1 MPSPTSRTP
10 SVSAYVLAHAL
21 VATGHAAL
29 VTLIAV
35 VVSGCQAAHAAPSAP
50 STAPGAATNVEAAVP
65 VELASIEHRPIDR
78 PLRTTGQVRPGAEL
92 DLAFE
97 APGKVVSVLVEEGAL
112 VKKGQVLARLDG
124 TLAHAATRQAEE
136 ASAKADRDLVRA
148 RTLEGSGAL
157 PSTLRLDAET
167 GAEVARASLA
177 AAHRAQGH
185 ALLVAPDDGR
195 IEARNLELGGVV
207 GAGQPVLR
215 LAVRGLGPVVRVA
228 VSDRDV
234 LGLALGGGATITLD
248 VAGATALPATVTKIA
263 SAATP
268 GSGTFAVEVRA
279 AALPAGTPTGLSAK
293 VEIARLERPA
303 SLVPVGALV
312 DGDGDRAAVY
322 VAIDGRAKRVPV
334 GVAFLSGDRA
344 ALREPL
350 DGFASVVERG
360 APLLVDARAVRV
372 VLREP
377 LAPSASNASNAS
389 SASSTGARP

>member
-1 MPSPTSRTP
+1 MPSPPP
-10 SVSAYVLAHAL
+10 SPPPLALVHAL
-21 VATGHAAL
+21 VATTLTAL
-29 VTLIAV
+29 VTAIAV
-35 VVSGCQAAHAAPSAP
+35 ATSGCQAAHASPPAPSA
-50 STAPGAATNVEAAVP
+50 SLGAATDGEAAVP
-65 VELASIEHRPIDR
+65 VELATIEHRAIDR

-136 ASAKADRDLVRA
+136 AGAKADRDLLRA

-167 GAEVARASLA
+167 GAEVSRASLA
-177 AAHRAQGH
+177 AARRAEGH
-185 ALLVAPDDGR
+185 AVLVAPDDGR
-195 IEARNLELGGVV
+195 IDVRNLELGGVV

-234 LGLALGGGATITLD
+234 LGLALGGAATVTLD
-248 VAGATALPATVTKIA
+248 AAGATPLPATVTKIA

-303 SLVPVGALV
+303 SLVPVTSLV

-322 VAIDGRAKRVPV
+322 VAVDGKAKRVPV

-350 DGFASVVERG
+350 DGFSSVVARG
-360 APLLVDARAVRV
+360 APLLVDARAVRI
-372 VLREP
+372 LPR
-377 LAPSASNASNAS
+377 APSAS
-389 SASSTGARP
+389 SASSAGAQP